1 MLDRI
6 KAESSWLGAEAL
18 PAGLTEINETIEAW
32 AVASTPPA
40 APSASGLP
48 AGRVDFR
55 RCALGE
61 ESDPAKLEVSQIA
74 IPFRQSAY
82 TISSGNDKV
91 RADDQG

>member
-32 AVASTPPA
+32 AAASTPPA
-40 APSASGLP
+40 APSASGLL
-48 AGRVDFR
+48 AGRVDFH

-61 ESDPAKLEVSQIA
+61 GNPQSQSEAGMIKFEQTIRDSDGGKRQVQIA
-74 IPFRQSAY
+74 IYS
-82 TISSGNDKV
+82 
-91 RADDQG
+91 